1 MRRGLVLAIAG
12 IAVLLWIEQGLGVS
26 YVWKTAAKIGLF
38 LVLPLL
44 VFRGEARRAVRFRET
59 DPKRLKT
66 AILLGA
72 GVMAVIFGA
81 FIGLRAFIDTDALV
95 GDLADRVGVTGA
107 VYPFVALYILL
118 GNSLLEEFFFRGI
131 LPAQFRSRP
140 RLGLI
145 IPPLLF
151 AVYHVAIFLPWFSL
165 PILLLAVLGLA
176 AGGVLFQLVNGRGGT
191 ILPSWTIH
199 MAADLAI
206 LIIGAYLIYS

>member
-1 MRRGLVLAIAG
+1 MRRGLVLVIAG

-44 VFRGEARRAVRFRET
+44 VFRGEARHAVRFRET

-72 GVMAVIFGA
+72 GVMAVVFGS
-81 FIGLRAFIDTDALV
+81 FIALRAFIDTDALV
-95 GDLADRVGVTGA
+95 GDLADRVGVTGT

-131 LPAQFRSRP
+131 LPAQFRGRP